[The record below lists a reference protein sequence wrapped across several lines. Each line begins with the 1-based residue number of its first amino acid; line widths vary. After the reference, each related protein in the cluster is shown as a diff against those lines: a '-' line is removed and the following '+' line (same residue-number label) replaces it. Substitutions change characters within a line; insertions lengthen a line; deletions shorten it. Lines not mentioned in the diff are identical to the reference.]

1 MRGHWMLKKTGLVV
15 TALLL
20 FRSLG
25 VSQDKGHFDASFN
38 GAAVFTGTANGNG
51 IQQSSTVGANY
62 FGTFRYRFK
71 PKSSLIF
78 NYGRAK
84 DSQTYQTNFDFHVL
98 STIVEYSG
106 AFVYNFYEKKK
117 FEPFLLLGGG
127 ALRFKPNS
135 TWVFFPDFINGVPN
149 RVQVNLNATTQ
160 TEIALLYGGGVDY
173 VLAKRFAV
181 RLQYRGFFYRAPDF
195 NVNTVSGGAVSFTTG
210 SRNHMAEPSV
220 GVVFRF

>member
-1 MRGHWMLKKTGLVV
+1 MLKKAELIA

-20 FRSLG
+20 FTSLA
-25 VSQDKGHFDASFN
+25 VSQDRGHFDASFN
-38 GAAVFTGTANGNG
+38 GAPIFTGTASGNG
-51 IQQSSTVGANY
+51 IQQSATVGANY

-78 NYGRAK
+78 TYGRAK

-98 STIVEYSG
+98 SSIAEYSG
-106 AFVYNFYEKKK
+106 AFVYSFYQKKK
-117 FEPFLLLGGG
+117 FEPFVLLGGG
-127 ALRFKPNS
+127 ALRFIPNS

-173 VLAKRFAV
+173 VVMKRFAV
-181 RLQYRGFFYRAPDF
+181 RLQYRGFLYRAPDF
-195 NVNTVSGGAVSFTTG
+195 NVTTVSGGALSFTTG